1 MDFREILLTQHARAH
16 TAQVGRADLSIQDNV
31 LRDLTDEQIR
41 LCPQQ
46 GFNSLAWLLWHMTRV
61 EDFGANF
68 ILAGRPQVF
77 DEDEWAEW
85 LNVSHRYLGSGM
97 TYLEVDEFNQQI
109 NIPALLAY
117 RAAVGRQTQEIIRIL
132 QPEVLGQEIDGE
144 LIQRARAAG
153 AFGPHADW
161 VPPRWQ
167 GKQKAFTLTHSVL
180 GHSFLHWGQA
190 DVVRGLLGVHSL

>member
-1 MDFREILLTQHARAH
+1 MDFREIILTQHARAH
-16 TAQVGRADLSIQDNV
+16 TAEVGGADLSIQDSV

-77 DEDEWAEW
+77 DEGDWAEK
-85 LNVSHRYLGSGM
+85 LNVSHRNLGSGM
-97 TYLEVDEFNQQI
+97 TDLEVDEFNQRI
-109 NIPALLAY
+109 NVAALLAY
-117 RAAVGRQTQEIIRIL
+117 RAAVGRQTQEILRTL
-132 QPEVLGQEIDGE
+132 RPELLGEEIDGD

-153 AFGPHADW
+153 AFGPHAEW

-180 GHSFLHWGQA
+180 GHSFLHWGQG
-190 DVVRGLLGVHSL
+190 DIVRGLLGFSSL